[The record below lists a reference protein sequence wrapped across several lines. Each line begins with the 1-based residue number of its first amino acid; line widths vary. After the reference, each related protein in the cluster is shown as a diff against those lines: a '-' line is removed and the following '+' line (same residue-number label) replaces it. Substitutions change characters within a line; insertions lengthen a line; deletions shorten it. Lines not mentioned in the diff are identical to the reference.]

1 MIIKITPDKEKAKS
15 MLRLIENR
23 EKFLPSINIK
33 EFSTIAAEHYY
44 EIIKELISIL
54 LMLDGKKT
62 TGENAH
68 KEMIEELAKY
78 KEFNQWEIFLLD
90 DLRIKRNKSY
100 YEGKQI
106 MPIYLETN
114 KEKLKAIIRKL
125 KSLVNRKLS

>member
-1 MIIKITPDKEKAKS
+1 MKIKVTPDKEKAKS
-15 MLRLIENR
+15 MLGLIENR

-44 EIIKELISIL
+44 EIVKELISIF
-54 LMLDGKKT
+54 LMLNGTKT

-68 KEMIEELAKY
+68 KELIEELAKY
-78 KEFNQWEIFLLD
+78 REFSQREIFLLD

-114 KEKLKAIIRKL
+114 KKKLKEIIKKLKYLVNEKL
-125 KSLVNRKLS
+125 S

>member
-15 MLRLIENR
+15 MLNLIENR
-23 EKFLPSINIK
+23 EKFLPLINIK

-44 EIIKELISIL
+44 EIIKELVSIF
-54 LMLDGKKT
+54 LMLNGTKT

-78 KEFNQWEIFLLD
+78 QEFSQWEISLLD

-114 KEKLKAIIRKL
+114 KEKLKTIIKKL
-125 KSLVNRKLS
+125 KSLTNKKFS